1 MTEINW
7 NIFRAKFN
15 QRESN
20 SFENL
25 SYQLFCFEHN
35 QPYGIFRFK
44 NQTGI
49 EVEPISVGNDSI
61 GFQAKYYE
69 TKLAENKADIIDSL
83 KKAKSKNPTL
93 TKLYI
98 YLNQEFSESSK
109 KEIKNPTY
117 KNEIEQEALKLDL
130 IIVWRVPSNFE
141 IQLADNQNRHIAEF
155 YFTNGSNIID
165 FLSGITSHTENIL
178 FSIQND
184 IKFGNQI
191 IHINRDIIISE
202 LKTSQKD
209 ITIVNGDGGC
219 GKTAIIKDLY
229 AEIKDYIP
237 FYVFKAVEFDVQNIQ
252 GIFSR
257 YGHNTF
263 EDFLEIHENEPQKIL
278 VIDSAESL
286 SEINS
291 HETFKEFLSALLKNS
306 WQIIFTTR
314 NNYLDDL
321 KFQFINIYRVPFSS
335 VFIENPTQKELT
347 ELSEIYK
354 FNIPDDIP
362 IQELLRNLFY
372 LDEYL
377 KNYDQFDKTTN
388 FSHFKQILWGK
399 KIQNSS
405 FTQKNTHIQRENCFL
420 EIAKE
425 RIDSGRFYITPT
437 NCSEDILALLQRDE
451 IIKYD
456 TNNGGYFI
464 THDLYE
470 EWALEVLIERA
481 YNTSESYSDF
491 IITIGNSLA
500 IRRAF
505 RKWLS
510 QKIHESLSDIE
521 PFISQT
527 IIDSNVDTFWRDEIF
542 ITILLSDYSN
552 NFFTQFQNF
561 IFENNFYFLKR
572 TIFLL
577 RIACKELDEFH
588 NHLYENSNLKYLFTK
603 PKGSGW
609 KSVISL
615 IFNNHSLFN
624 DKHIHFFIPVLI
636 EWSKKNPYGETTRQ
650 AGLIA
655 LELYRKFEYE
665 DEFKYTNLENEIV
678 KIVLNTSLE
687 IKEELK
693 VIITEIIS
701 NGEINRNAP
710 YFELVNSILNAKYE
724 NILIIKA
731 LPKEVISIARKFW
744 IDEQPS
750 ESHYYSTYEKED
762 SFGISKIWHSE
773 YSPASAYQTPIYRL
787 LHYDFPTTINFL
799 IELMNKV
806 ISNYQKSK
814 FAGNLEEIIL
824 PISKDKS
831 QKQFIS
837 HDFWCMYRGAA
848 HSPELLQ
855 SIHMA
860 LEKYLL
866 EITQETTEDIIESW
880 LIHILEK
887 STSASLTAVVLS
899 VLKANYG
906 RFFNVAKILFSSP
919 EILLYDRI
927 CTHSEYQ
934 ISKLANFGKG
944 WNPLNKYYEDERESS
959 SNKSHRGSTLVEM
972 IINYQF
978 FRDEMTSDEVADER
992 QKDIYK
998 IIDELYI
1005 KFPEK
1010 PNSSDKY
1017 MSKRLLIAQLDR
1029 RKMTP
1034 VTEKKGNQLLINLN
1048 SEIAPELKE
1057 HSNEALKDLENFSKY
1072 IPLKLWANNKF
1083 DNRTQATDCEKYDNE
1098 PSLALAQTKEILN
1111 ELSSQSGEKFLL
1123 FNETTP
1129 AFVCA
1134 TLLKD
1139 FSDKFVEED
1148 LKYCKDVIFKY
1159 AILHLNPNYDYQI
1172 SDGVE
1177 VAISALPAVAKL
1189 FPETLPDIKTLLLFT
1204 LLDNFSIGEYKRI
1217 CDYAIETIYSGM
1229 LALDGEMNK
1238 QFIAAFLKFKP
1249 LHSKMKPSGLQNFH
1263 KRDNILEKFSKK
1275 YNKELKNFAD
1285 GKIVLD
1291 DDGVELNSIEILE
1304 IVFKLIPVDTQD
1316 KQLLN
1321 LVLKIMPVTAK
1332 QLLVYDKDFKFKY
1345 SFRAKFFSRFAYFL
1359 LYRDL
1364 QTIEI
1369 FAKPFVEFLTDT
1381 NESVY
1386 FLQEVIFTQ
1395 DKLNKYEEFWKIWN
1409 IFYSSIINLCKTG
1422 RGRYT
1427 TELVQTYLLAGK
1439 NWNSESRDWHSLKNR
1454 EKMFYQKIVNDIGN
1468 SPSVLYSI
1476 SKNLNGIASIFLNDG
1491 IKWLSEIIDKQNY
1504 TGNSQLEENTVFY
1517 LENLIRKYIYLN
1529 REKVKKDIRVKKQVL
1544 IILNFLIQK
1553 TSVNAYLLR
1562 EDIL

>member
-1 MTEINW
+1 MTE
-7 NIFRAKFN
+7 
-15 QRESN
+15 
-20 SFENL
+20 
-25 SYQLFCFEHN
+25 
-35 QPYGIFRFK
+35 
-44 NQTGI
+44 
-49 EVEPISVGNDSI
+49 
-61 GFQAKYYE
+61 
-69 TKLAENKADIIDSL
+69 NKTDIIDSL

-109 KEIKNPTY
+109 KGIKNPTY
-117 KNEIEQEALKLDL
+117 KNEIELEALKLDL
-130 IIVWRVPSNFE
+130 SIVWRVPSNFE

-165 FLSGITSHTENIL
+165 FLSGITSHAENIL

-191 IHINRDIIISE
+191 IHINRDLIISE

-209 ITIVNGDGGC
+209 ITIVYGDGGC

-263 EDFLEIHENEPQKIL
+263 EDFLEIHKNEPQKIF

-291 HETFKEFLSALLKNS
+291 QETFKEFLSALLKNS

-335 VFIENPTQKELT
+335 LFIENPTQKELT

-388 FSHFKQILWGK
+388 FSHFKQILWAK

-405 FTQKNTHIQRENCFL
+405 FTLKNTHIQRENCFL
-420 EIAKE
+420 QIAKE
-425 RIDSGRFYITPT
+425 RINSGRFYITPT

-464 THDLYE
+464 THDIYE
-470 EWALEVLIERA
+470 EWALEVLIDRA

-510 QKIHESLSDIE
+510 QKINESLSDIE

-527 IIDSNVDTFWRDEIF
+527 INDPNVDTFWRDEIF
-542 ITILLSDYSN
+542 ITILLSEYSN

-561 IFENNFYFLKR
+561 IFENNFNFLKR

-577 RIACKELDEFH
+577 RIACKELDELH
-588 NHLYENSNLKYLFTK
+588 NHLYENLNLKYVFTK

-615 IFNNHSLFN
+615 IFNNLCLFN
-624 DKHIHFFIPVLI
+624 NNHIHFFIPLLI

-665 DEFKYTNLENEIV
+665 DEFKYINLENEIV
-678 KIVLNTSLE
+678 EIILNTSLE

-693 VIITEIIS
+693 VIITDIIS
-701 NGEINRNAP
+701 NGEINRNVP

-750 ESHYYSTYEKED
+750 ESHYYSAYEKEN
-762 SFGISKIWHSE
+762 SFGISKIWYSN

-787 LHYDFPTTINFL
+787 LHYDFPTTLNFL

-824 PISKDKS
+824 PISKEKS

-837 HDFWCMYRGAA
+837 HDFWCMYRGTT
-848 HSPELLQ
+848 HTPELLQ

-866 EITQETTEDIIESW
+866 EITPETTEDIIESW

-887 STSASLTAVVLS
+887 STSASLTAVVAS

-906 RFFNVAKILFSSP
+906 KYFNVAKILFSSP

-934 ISKLANFGKG
+934 VGSLGRFGIG
-944 WNPLNKYYEDERESS
+944 LNPQNKYYEDEREIAT
-959 SNKSHRGSTLVEM
+959 NQSHRSDKLETM
-972 IINYQF
+972 MINYQF
-978 FRDEMTSDEVADER
+978 FRDEITSDEVAVER

-998 IIDELYI
+998 IIDELYT

-1010 PNSSDKY
+1010 PNSSDNY

-1029 RKMTP
+1029 RKMSP
-1034 VTEKKGNQLLINLN
+1034 VAEKKDNQLLINLN
-1048 SEIAPELKE
+1048 PEIAPDLKE
-1057 HSNEALKDLENFSKY
+1057 HSVVALKSIEDFSKY

-1083 DNRTQATDCEKYDNE
+1083 DNRTQTTNGEKYNNN
-1098 PSLALAQTKEILN
+1098 PSVALAEVKEILN
-1111 ELSSQSGEKFLL
+1111 QINNPSDEKLL
-1123 FNETTP
+1123 LLQDAIP

-1134 TLLKD
+1134 ALLKY
-1139 FSDKFVEED
+1139 FSDKFDESD
-1148 LKYCKDVIFKY
+1148 LKYCSDVIFQY
-1159 AILHLNPNYDYQI
+1159 SILHLSPNYDYQI

-1177 VAISALPAVAKL
+1177 VAISALPFAAKL
-1189 FPETLPDIKTLLLFT
+1189 FPETLSEIKIILLLT
-1204 LLDNFSIGEYKRI
+1204 LFDNSSIGHYKRI
-1217 CDYAIETIYSGM
+1217 CDYAIETINGDMKTILQDYN
-1229 LALDGEMNK
+1229 EE
-1238 QFIAAFLKFKP
+1238 FIAAYLKFKP
-1249 LHSKMKPSGLQNFH
+1249 LLNELQYP
-1263 KRDNILEKFSKK
+1263 KKYSTRQKDNILEKFITK
-1275 YNKELKNFAD
+1275 YNKELDEFEE
-1285 GKIVLD
+1285 GKIIILD
-1291 DDGVELNSIEILE
+1291 YNYNEGYSLEILE
-1304 IVFKLIPVDTQD
+1304 IVFKLIPIDSQNE
-1316 KQLLN
+1316 KLIN
-1321 LVLKIMPVTAK
+1321 LATKITPIFAEK
-1332 QLLVYDKDFKFKY
+1332 LLVEDRDLNINF
-1345 SFRAKFFSRFAYFL
+1345 SFRTNLFKHFAYFVL
-1359 LYRDL
+1359 NR
-1364 QTIEI
+1364 EI
-1369 FAKPFVEFLTDT
+1369 KAIPTFIKPFADRLIDSK
-1381 NESVY
+1381 ESVY
-1386 FLQEVIFTQ
+1386 FLEQIIYAE
-1395 DKLNKYEEFWKIWN
+1395 DRLDSYEPFW
-1409 IFYSSIINLCKTG
+1409 T
-1422 RGRYT
+1422 
-1427 TELVQTYLLAGK
+1427 V
-1439 NWNSESRDWHSLKNR
+1439 WNSLYTPIIELYSEKGNHYMDELIYTYMLAWDNWKETAKDWHSLRDR
-1454 EKMFYQKIVNDIGN
+1454 EKFFYQKIIQDIGET
-1468 SPSVLYSI
+1468 PVILYSI
-1476 SKNLNGIASIFLNDG
+1476 SKILNSIGSNFLNDG
-1491 IKWLSEIIDKQNY
+1491 IKWLSEIIIKQNY
-1504 TGNSQLEENTVFY
+1504 NGNSYLEENTVFY
-1517 LENLIRKYIYLN
+1517 LENLTRKYLYIN
-1529 REKVKKDIRVKKQVL
+1529 REKVKKDIKIKKQVL
-1544 IILNFLIQK
+1544 IILNFLIEK